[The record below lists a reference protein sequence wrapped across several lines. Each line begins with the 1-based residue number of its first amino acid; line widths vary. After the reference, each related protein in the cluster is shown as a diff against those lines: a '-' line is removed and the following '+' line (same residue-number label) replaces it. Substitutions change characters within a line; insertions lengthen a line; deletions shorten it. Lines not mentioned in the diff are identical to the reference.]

1 MAKIG
6 DLLLQLVG
14 YNQDGRNYKKR
25 LPPSTP
31 TLTSRVWKHTASRV
45 ALAICALLVN
55 WVNPMITLKKTQSSI
70 RRRLNVWVF
79 ELHLLSQLNKRK
91 RQKSWVRYTKP
102 H

>member
-6 DLLLQLVG
+6 DLLPQLVG

-25 LPPSTP
+25 LPPSTS

-55 WVNPMITLKKTQSSI
+55 WVNPMITLKKH
-70 RRRLNVWVF
+70 RAVLGDD
-79 ELHLLSQLNKRK
+79 
-91 RQKSWVRYTKP
+91 
-102 H
+102 